1 MSTNNTIQ
9 PFIIQTMV
17 MRLSEKESL
26 EYLKGKGYT
35 ISHDTF
41 YRYKRKIKQS
51 RFDRLS
57 LIAKEGFVDQHLERI
72 DELELINQEYW
83 KLYNAEKGNMNQDL
97 ILEKIAELQTYISP
111 YYDASRY
118 VMEQSIKSNNEAKE
132 NQSVSVLEVCK
143 SITSRIKSTG
153 YLQR

>member
-41 YRYKRKIKQS
+41 YRYKRKIKHS

-57 LIAKEGFVDQHLERI
+57 LIAKRGL
-72 DELELINQEYW
+72 
-83 KLYNAEKGNMNQDL
+83 
-97 ILEKIAELQTYISP
+97 
-111 YYDASRY
+111 
-118 VMEQSIKSNNEAKE
+118 
-132 NQSVSVLEVCK
+132 C
-143 SITSRIKSTG
+143 
-153 YLQR
+153 